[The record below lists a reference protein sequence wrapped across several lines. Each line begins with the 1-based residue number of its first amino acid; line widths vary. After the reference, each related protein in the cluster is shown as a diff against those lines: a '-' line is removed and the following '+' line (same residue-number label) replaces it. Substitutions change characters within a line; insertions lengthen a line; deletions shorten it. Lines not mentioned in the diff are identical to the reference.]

1 MTLSCRTPLDPLPLV
16 ALVAALLPATAL
28 ATRPCTVPGVQA
40 LAPEGTVID
49 SAEAL
54 AAPVPHCKID
64 GHIITDNPGPNRV
77 NFRLQLPDEGWQKRY
92 FFIGMGGAAGSVPTH
107 SGVPAGSPMLKG
119 FAVAGTDTGRQGH
132 MLDWSFLRDNPAQVE
147 DHVHRAMH
155 VSAGATQA
163 ITRRWYN
170 SDTLFRYMSGCS
182 GGGRMA
188 TESITRHPEDFDGVL
203 LGAPGGRSSATMMT
217 FIHNAQQMNREPG
230 AWLSPDKLR
239 RVEGKV
245 TAACDGLDGAVD
257 DIIADHRRCQ
267 FDFDSLACP
276 SGDDPECLTGPELTS
291 LKAVIAGPR
300 GPEGP
305 VGPGYPLAN
314 ISFWSDYL
322 GRVPPPWSDAATAE
336 NLPRTSTGY
345 VIGSSMAKVLFG
357 PKFNALTDFDFGN
370 QAHIDRWWREVD
382 RIGYGKPN
390 SADLRGLQQSG
401 GKVLMWN
408 GVSDPC
414 CSDVELENYYREAGE
429 IVGGLEA
436 LERLARFYRVPG
448 LGHCVGG
455 VGPEDAV
462 DRFLDAMIAW
472 VEDGIAPGPL
482 VAHRGESRRQLIFA
496 DPATGTLPVGQ
507 VVPSSGAPRDF
518 LLCPFPQVA
527 TFTGAEAA
535 DRRAVYDAAH
545 WQCRTPPT

>member
-230 AWLSPDKLR
+230 A
-239 RVEGKV
+239 
-245 TAACDGLDGAVD
+245 CDN
-257 DIIADHRRCQ
+257 R
-267 FDFDSLACP
+267 F
-276 SGDDPECLTGPELTS
+276 
-291 LKAVIAGPR
+291 
-300 GPEGP
+300 
-305 VGPGYPLAN
+305 
-314 ISFWSDYL
+314 
-322 GRVPPPWSDAATAE
+322 
-336 NLPRTSTGY
+336 
-345 VIGSSMAKVLFG
+345 
-357 PKFNALTDFDFGN
+357 
-370 QAHIDRWWREVD
+370 
-382 RIGYGKPN
+382 
-390 SADLRGLQQSG
+390 
-401 GKVLMWN
+401 
-408 GVSDPC
+408 
-414 CSDVELENYYREAGE
+414 EAGE
-429 IVGGLEA
+429 FRPGEA
-436 LERLARFYRVPG
+436 LG
-448 LGHCVGG
+448 
-455 VGPEDAV
+455 
-462 DRFLDAMIAW
+462 
-472 VEDGIAPGPL
+472 
-482 VAHRGESRRQLIFA
+482 
-496 DPATGTLPVGQ
+496 
-507 VVPSSGAPRDF
+507 VVPRGAGQAVEIELAAAVIGDDVVHGTV
-518 LLCPFPQVA
+518 QAVA
-527 TFTGAEAA
+527 GGGHLALHPAQFV
-535 DRRAVYDAAH
+535 R
-545 WQCRTPPT
+545 